1 MGECPKFP
9 AGLEAQMKAIQI
21 GSDKHRDLFCK
32 TFVETHRPF
41 RPEDIRWPDLDADN
55 LARLKGL
62 PVWNEAVRTESET
75 AMKVQTLGKVEKDPV
90 LAEAISLQGYEEGR
104 HAAVI
109 RLLTRHYGISVD
121 AFPDP
126 QPPADPVGAFLSTGY
141 GECMDSFFAF
151 GLFAIGK
158 RSEFFPPALI
168 DIFEP
173 IMQEE
178 ARHILFLVNWAA
190 YLRAKTP
197 LLGRPFFDFRRAWK
211 IGAQVAGHALHA
223 ARIGRG
229 DSNEEG
235 FTMTSHQ
242 SFGDFSARSFLE
254 LSLSENE
261 RRLSLYDSRLLRPQL
276 VPSFARL
283 ALRLMP
289 RSSRL
294 EPAPDRA
301 GERRDA

>member
-1 MGECPKFP
+1 MND
-9 AGLEAQMKAIQI
+9 LQI
-21 GSDKHRDLFCK
+21 GSEEHRDLFCK

-41 RPEDIRWPDLDADN
+41 RPEDIRWPDLDAEN

-90 LAEAISLQGYEEGR
+90 LADAISLQGYEEGR

-121 AFPDP
+121 PFPDP
-126 QPPADPVGAFLSTGY
+126 QPPADPVGAFISTGY

-158 RSEFFPPALI
+158 KSQFFPSELI

-190 YLRAKTP
+190 YLRAITP
-197 LLGRPFFDFRRAWK
+197 FFGKPFFDFRRAWK
-211 IGAQVAGHALHA
+211 IGGQVAEHALNA
-223 ARIGRG
+223 ARIGKG
-229 DSNEEG
+229 GETQEEG

-242 SFGDFSARSFLE
+242 SFGDLSARSFLE
-254 LSLSENE
+254 LCLSENN
-261 RRLSLYDSRLLRPQL
+261 RRLSLYDPRLLRPQL
-276 VPSFARL
+276 VPSFVRL
-283 ALRLMP
+283 ALKVMP
-289 RSSRL
+289 RASRPQ
-294 EPAPDRA
+294 PAPDQA
-301 GERRDA
+301 SGPPSA